1 MVLSTCK
8 YYSGISFYFL
18 TLIAISLFPSPLFA
32 VEAYP
37 IPKNGFCPS
46 GYHAS
51 GNYCVPS
58 SNRSGAAVER
68 DGFCPSG
75 YHASG
80 NYCVANSVT
89 SGKAIY
95 KDGFCPSGYHASGNY
110 CIEN

>member
-1 MVLSTCK
+1 MRIEL
-8 YYSGISFYFL
+8 GLLWFF
-18 TLIAISLFPSPLFA
+18 LIALLLAVPSFVYA

-37 IPKNGFCPS
+37 VPRSGFCPS

-51 GNYCVPS
+51 GNYCVPNNS
-58 SNRSGAAVER
+58 GTGAAVER

-80 NYCVANSVT
+80 NYCVANS
-89 SGKAIY
+89 SSAGKAFF
-95 KDGFCPSGYHASGNY
+95 KDGFCPSGYHASGKY